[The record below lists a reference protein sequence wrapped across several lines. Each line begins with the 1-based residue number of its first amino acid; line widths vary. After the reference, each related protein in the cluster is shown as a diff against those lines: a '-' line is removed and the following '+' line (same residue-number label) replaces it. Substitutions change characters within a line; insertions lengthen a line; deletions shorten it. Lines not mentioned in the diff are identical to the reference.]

1 MFRLVIFIHIVFCLF
16 LVIRVFCNVGMFF
29 IWFLLFMLGSVKFIF
44 LLVFVG
50 LSFGEEE
57 DFDDLPNRSQ
67 MSFSQL
73 SAIGKGLVPTTS
85 GAGSHVSGGVPGL
98 NTISGGVG
106 RNVIGGDGGSNV
118 LGGGVEMISG

>member
-1 MFRLVIFIHIVFCLF
+1 MY
-16 LVIRVFCNVGMFF
+16 F

-73 SAIGKGLVPTTS
+73 SSIGKGLVPTTS
-85 GAGSHVSGGVPGL
+85 GAGSNVSGGVSGL

-118 LGGGVEMISG
+118 LGGGVELISG